1 MLTLD
6 TIIITG
12 VGVVADLIPGKTE
25 MTFIEMGLTGFYV
38 IMRAR
43 LLFMSHY

>member
-12 VGVVADLIPGKTE
+12 VGVVADLIPGGTE
-25 MTFIEMGLTGFYV
+25 MTFIEVGKTYYFTQSSL
-38 IMRAR
+38 
-43 LLFMSHY
+43 